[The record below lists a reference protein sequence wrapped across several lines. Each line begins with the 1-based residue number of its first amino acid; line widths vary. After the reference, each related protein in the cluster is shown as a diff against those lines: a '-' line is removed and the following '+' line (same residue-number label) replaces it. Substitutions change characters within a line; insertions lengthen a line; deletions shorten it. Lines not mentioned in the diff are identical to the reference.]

1 MTDIDRSEA
10 RLRLQLGE
18 AGAALLRL
26 SESTPVAATALIKLV
41 QVVADEAARTPRFA
55 KALSGVLAAVAEPA
69 SPQLAPVAATPV
81 EKQPAERKSVARRGK
96 RSPGPFDPF
105 AAYRTDGEDGLRAR
119 LAPLELEQLKD
130 IVAEHN
136 MDYDRLAMRWRT
148 ASKLHDRIVER
159 VKASSTKGD
168 VFR

>member
-1 MTDIDRSEA
+1 MTDIDRTEA
-10 RLRLQLGE
+10 QLRLHIGE

-26 SESTPVAATALIKLV
+26 SESTPAAAAALIKLV

-55 KALSGVLAAVAEPA
+55 KAVAGAIAAAAEPA
-69 SPQLAPVAATPV
+69 SPQSAPMPAKSAA
-81 EKQPAERKSVARRGK
+81 KKPAARRGK

-105 AAYRTDGEDGLRAR
+105 AVYQADGEEGLRAR

-159 VKASSTKGD
+159 VKAAWTKGD
-168 VFR
+168 AFR

>member
-1 MTDIDRSEA
+1 MTDIDRTEA
-10 RLRLQLGE
+10 RLRLHIGE
-18 AGAALLRL
+18 AGAAVLRL
-26 SESTPVAATALIKLV
+26 NEGSPAVATALTKLV
-41 QVVADEAARTPRFA
+41 QVIADEAARTPRFA
-55 KALSGVLAAVAEPA
+55 RALAGAIAAAGEPA
-69 SPQLAPVAATPV
+69 AAPAPAPVPVTPV
-81 EKQPAERKSVARRGK
+81 EKKPAARRGK

-105 AAYRTDGEDGLRAR
+105 AVYRADGEDGLRAR

-159 VKASSTKGD
+159 VKAAWTKGD
-168 VFR
+168 AFR

>member
-1 MTDIDRSEA
+1 MTDVDRTEA
-10 RLRLQLGE
+10 RLRLNIGE

-26 SESTPVAATALIKLV
+26 SENSPAAASALIKLV

-55 KALSGVLAAVAEPA
+55 KALSGAIAAAGE
-69 SPQLAPVAATPV
+69 PVAATEPVPAPAAVRPV
-81 EKQPAERKSVARRGK
+81 EKKPGVRRGK

-105 AAYRTDGEDGLRAR
+105 AVYRTDGEDALRAR

-159 VKASSTKGD
+159 VKAASAKGD
-168 VFR
+168 AFR